1 MFSRPESSQ
10 LLLDR
15 TGSCALSHLTPL
27 PYKWEQYLGTKAVM
41 GNLRRHINIS
51 LAILFS
57 QRLTDSSTE
66 IVPKLIL
73 IIFFN
78 LHRRLSLPLPAVN
91 QSERSPSLL
100 PRALSSL

>member
-1 MFSRPESSQ
+1 MFPRPESSHF
-10 LLLDR
+10 LLDH
-15 TGSCALSHLTPL
+15 TGSGALSHLTPL

-41 GNLRRHINIS
+41 GNLTRHINIS

-57 QRLTDSSTE
+57 RRLTDSSAE
-66 IVPKLIL
+66 IVAKLSL

-100 PRALSSL
+100 PRAFSSL